1 LQLPTANGHIPNKIT
16 RHQSTLGKPIVELHK
31 NTLESATTD
40 LAYKSSSDSS
50 GMGDIEIL
58 GLSALLN

>member
-1 LQLPTANGHIPNKIT
+1 
-16 RHQSTLGKPIVELHK
+16 LHK